1 MVRGIACAGWLR
13 TTFDG
18 MRRAVSLSDAVVF
31 ADMTLAAGVVGY
43 GQLVAYVELHR
54 GWRGVRQAREALALA
69 VTASASPPE
78 TRMRLIWVLDAG
90 IPVYRVNQPVFDLG
104 GRLLGIAD
112 GLDLESATVVEYDGD
127 DHRGI
132 VQHSADNLREERFE
146 EHGLTVMR
154 ATRLDLGRNR
164 QPLAER
170 MRRTRARGLSRDR
183 TGDRWTITPP
193 PGWRGWR

>member
-1 MVRGIACAGWLR
+1 MRGIACAAWSR
-13 TTFDG
+13 TAFDG
-18 MRRAVSLSDAVVF
+18 MRRAAGLSDAVVF
-31 ADMTLAAGVVGY
+31 ADMTLAAGVVGC
-43 GQLVAYVELHR
+43 GQLVAYVEQHQ

-78 TRMRLIWVLDAG
+78 IRMRLVWVLEAG
-90 IPVYRVNQPVFDLG
+90 MPVYRVNQPVFDLG

-127 DHRGI
+127 DHRDI
-132 VQHSADNLREERFE
+132 AQHSADNIREELFE

-154 ATRLDLGRNR
+154 VTRLDMGRSR
-164 QPLAER
+164 QALADR

-183 TGDRWTITPP
+183 TGDRWTVTPP
-193 PGWRGWR
+193 PGWGGWR